1 MEKGIIETVGRYL
14 DAQKNTVSVA
24 ESVTSGYLQFLLSQ
38 ITEASKYFKG
48 GITAYTLQT
57 KVKHLGI
64 DKKEAEETDCVSQKI
79 AQQMA
84 LEVSQMFET
93 DWGIG
98 VTGYATPVDTSD
110 FKTFAYYVIV
120 YRNTVIVSE
129 KIASEK
135 EIAEDAQIFYAE
147 SIMQSFLKQLE
158 IRSDN

>member
-14 DAQKNTVSVA
+14 DAQGNTVSVA

-38 ITEASKYFKG
+38 ITEASKFFKG
-48 GITAYTLQT
+48 GITAYTLQE

-64 DKKEAEETDCVSQKI
+64 NKKEAEETDCVSQKI

-129 KIASEK
+129 KITSEK

-147 SIMQSFLKQLE
+147 SIMKSFEKQLK
-158 IRSDN
+158 IRSDH